1 MIQSPLSDRLTDSPL
16 HSITGTRRRLIVI
29 RKTLARFAALTA
41 AAALA
46 AAAATA
52 AGAAPTRHAAGPLK
66 IGISLSLSG
75 DFSDPGKFAQQGY
88 KLWANLVNAKGGILG
103 RKVQLIIQDDASSP
117 TQAATNYQNFITK
130 NKVDLVFGPFST
142 LLSAPSAAVANR
154 YGYAFIEP
162 AGGGPAV
169 FDEKLD
175 NVFFTQPAPIV
186 ESGDIFAKYLLS
198 LPKSQ
203 RPKTAAYPAL
213 DDPFSSPIADRIRGI
228 LEKAG
233 VKTVYK
239 TIYASETVDMSPIVS
254 KIAAAKPDVV
264 IGGTQSGDGYSIVKA
279 MVQAKFSPKFLFLS
293 NGPNSPGEFPN
304 KVGAKNVNG
313 IFSASDWFPQAN
325 TPGNPTFVKAFL
337 KAYGG
342 SAGSID
348 PGSAEAFAVGQVA
361 EAVAKKIHSVDNKQI
376 IAALHKGTWPTVEGV
391 LRWNAIGE
399 PQGNDLLMEW
409 IGGKLYPVLPKSVA
423 TKKPFF
429 PKPDWGK

>member
-1 MIQSPLSDRLTDSPL
+1 MT
-16 HSITGTRRRLIVI
+16 
-29 RKTLARFAALTA
+29 RKTLARLAALSG

-46 AAAATA
+46 AVAAAV
-52 AGAAPTRHAAGPLK
+52 GSAAPARDSAAAPLK

-88 KLWANLVNAKGGILG
+88 KLWANTVNAKGGILG

-130 NKVDLVFGPFST
+130 DKVDLVFGPFST

-169 FDEKLD
+169 FDQKLH

-186 ESGDIFAKYLLS
+186 ESGDVFAKWLLS

-213 DDPFSSPIADRIRGI
+213 DDPFSSPIADRMRGI

-239 TIYASETVDMSPIVS
+239 TIYPSETVDMTPIVS
-254 KIAAAKPDVV
+254 KIASANPDVV

-293 NGPNSPGEFPN
+293 NGPNSPGEFPS

-313 IFSASDWFPQAN
+313 IFSASDWFPQAK
-325 TPGNPTFVKAFL
+325 TPGNPAFVKAFI

-342 SAGSID
+342 NAGSID
-348 PGSAEAFAVGQVA
+348 PGSAEAYAVGQVVSA
-361 EAVAKKIHSVDNKQI
+361 LASRIHSVDNKKI
-376 IAALHKGTWPTVEGV
+376 IAALHKGTWPTVEGT
-391 LRWNAIGE
+391 LHWNAIGE
-399 PQGNDLLMEW
+399 PQGQDLLMEW
-409 IGGKLYPVLPKSVA
+409 IGGQLYPVLPKSVA
-423 TKKPFF
+423 VKAPFF
-429 PKPDWGK
+429 PKPAWGK

>member
-1 MIQSPLSDRLTDSPL
+1 MIRN
-16 HSITGTRRRLIVI
+16 
-29 RKTLARFAALTA
+29 TLARLAVLMGAAG
-41 AAALA
+41 LA

-52 AGAAPTRHAAGPLK
+52 GSAAPAHASAGPIK

-88 KLWANLVNAKGGILG
+88 KLWANTVNAKGGILG

-142 LLSAPSAAVANR
+142 LLTAPSAAVAHR

-169 FDEKLD
+169 FDQKLD

-186 ESGDIFAKYLLS
+186 ESGDVFANWILS

-239 TIYASETVDMSPIVS
+239 SIYASETTDMTPIVS
-254 KIAAAKPDVV
+254 KIVAAKPDAI
-264 IGGTQSGDGYSIVKA
+264 IGGTQAGDGYSLVKA
-279 MVQAKFSPKFLFLS
+279 LVQAKYSPKFLFLA
-293 NGPNSPGEFPN
+293 NGPNSPGEFPS

-313 IFSASDWFPQAN
+313 IFSASDWFPEAK
-325 TPGNPTFVKAFL
+325 TPGNPAFVKSFL

-342 SAGSID
+342 TADAID
-348 PGSAEAFAVGQVA
+348 PGSAEAYAVGQVV
-361 EAVAKKIHSVDNKQI
+361 ESVAKKLHSIDNKKV
-376 IAALHKGTWPTVEGV
+376 IAALHQGTWPTVEGT
-391 LRWNAIGE
+391 LHWNAIGE
-399 PQGNDLLMEW
+399 PQGNFLLVEW
-409 IGGKLYPVLPKSVA
+409 IGGKLYPVDPKSVA
-423 TKKPFF
+423 VKQPFY
-429 PKPDWGK
+429 PKPGWGK

>member
-1 MIQSPLSDRLTDSPL
+1 M
-16 HSITGTRRRLIVI
+16 G
-29 RKTLARFAALTA
+29 AAG
-41 AAALA
+41 LA

-52 AGAAPTRHAAGPLK
+52 GSAAPTQMSAGPIK

-88 KLWANLVNAKGGILG
+88 KLWEKTVNAKGGVLG

-142 LLSAPSAAVANR
+142 LLTAPSAAVANR

-169 FDEKLD
+169 FDEKLH

-186 ESGDIFAKYLLS
+186 QSGDVFANWILS

-213 DDPFSSPIADRIRGI
+213 DDPFSSPIADRVRGI

-239 TIYASETVDMSPIVS
+239 SIYPSETADMTPIVA
-254 KIAAAKPDVV
+254 KIAASKPDAV
-264 IGGTQSGDGYSIVKA
+264 IGGTQAGDGYSLVKA

-293 NGPNSPGEFPN
+293 NGPNSPGEFPS

-313 IFSASDWFPQAN
+313 IFSASDWFPQAK
-325 TPGNPTFVKAFL
+325 TPGNPGFVKAYL

-342 SAGSID
+342 SADAID
-348 PGSAEAFAVGQVA
+348 PGSAEAYAVGQVV
-361 EAVAKKIHSVDNKQI
+361 EAVAKKIHSIDNKKI
-376 IAALHKGTWPTVEGV
+376 IAALHKGSWPTVEGV

-409 IGGKLYPVLPKSVA
+409 IGGKLYPVLPKSA
-423 TKKPFF
+423 AIKQPFF
-429 PKPDWGK
+429 PKPGWGK

>member
-1 MIQSPLSDRLTDSPL
+1 
-16 HSITGTRRRLIVI
+16 VV
-29 RKTLARFAALTA
+29 KTLARAAALTA
-41 AAALA
+41 AAGLA
-46 AAAATA
+46 ASAATA
-52 AGAAPTRHAAGPLK
+52 AGAAPRQASAGTLK

-88 KLWANLVNAKGGILG
+88 KLWANTVNAKGGILG

-142 LLSAPSAAVANR
+142 LLSAPSAAVAHR
-154 YGYAFIEP
+154 YGYAFVEP

-175 NVFFTQPAPIV
+175 NVFFTQPAPVV
-186 ESGDIFAKYLLS
+186 ESGDIFARYLLS

-213 DDPFSSPIADRIRGI
+213 DDPFSSPIADRMRSI
-228 LEKAG
+228 LEKGG

-239 TIYASETVDMSPIVS
+239 TIYASETVDMTPIVS
-254 KIAAAKPDVV
+254 KIAAAKPDAV

-279 MVQAKFSPKFLFLS
+279 LVQAKFSPKFLFLS
-293 NGPNSPGEFPN
+293 NGPNSPGEFPS

-313 IFSASDWFPQAN
+313 IFSASDWFPQAK
-325 TPGNPTFVKAFL
+325 TPGNPAFVKAFV

-342 SAGSID
+342 TADSID
-348 PGSAEAFAVGQVA
+348 PGSAEAFAVGQVIA
-361 EAVAKKIHSVDNKQI
+361 TVAKRIHSVDNKKI
-376 IAALHKGTWPTVEGV
+376 IAALHKGTWPTVEGT

-399 PQGNDLLMEW
+399 PQGQDLLMEW
-409 IGGKLYPVLPKSVA
+409 IGGKLFPVLPANVA
-423 TKKPFF
+423 TRKPTH
-429 PKPDWGK
+429 PKPGWGK

>member
-1 MIQSPLSDRLTDSPL
+1 
-16 HSITGTRRRLIVI
+16 VI
-29 RKTLARFAALTA
+29 RNTLARLAVLLGAAG
-41 AAALA
+41 LA
-46 AAAATA
+46 AAAATT
-52 AGAAPTRHAAGPLK
+52 GSAAPTHPSAGPIK

-88 KLWANLVNAKGGILG
+88 KLWEKTVNAKGGILG

-142 LLSAPSAAVANR
+142 LLTAPSAAVAHR

-169 FDEKLD
+169 FDQKLD

-186 ESGDIFAKYLLS
+186 ESGDVFAHWILS

-239 TIYASETVDMSPIVS
+239 SIYPSETADMTPIVA
-254 KIAAAKPDVV
+254 KIAASKPDAV
-264 IGGTQSGDGYSIVKA
+264 IGGTQAGDGYSLVKA

-293 NGPNSPGEFPN
+293 NGPNSPGEFTS

-313 IFSASDWFPQAN
+313 IFSASDWFPEAK
-325 TPGNPTFVKAFL
+325 TAGNPAFVKAFL

-342 SAGSID
+342 TADAID
-348 PGSAEAFAVGQVA
+348 PGSAEAYAVGQVV
-361 EAVAKKIHSVDNKQI
+361 ETLAKRIHTIDNKKV
-376 IAALHKGTWPTVEGV
+376 IAALHKGTWPTVEGT
-391 LRWNAIGE
+391 LHWNSIGE
-399 PQGNDLLMEW
+399 PQGAFLLVEW
-409 IGGKLYPVLPKSVA
+409 IGGKLYPVLPTSA
-423 TKKPFF
+423 AIKKPFY
-429 PKPDWGK
+429 PKPAWGK